1 MDAMLD
7 FAIDL
12 ARRAGVLLLSTFEG
26 QRDVRLKSPFELVT
40 DADHASEALV
50 VSAIRRQYPDH
61 AIVAE
66 ESGGVAAEAGYTWL
80 LDPLDGTNN
89 YAHGLP
95 VFSVSLALLRDGAPL
110 LGAIYDPTRDELFA
124 AERGKGARCNGR
136 RIRVSENATLAASLL
151 ATGFPYD
158 YATNPDNN
166 AREFT
171 TLAGRVQGVRRP
183 GSAALDLAYVAM
195 GRFDAFWEL
204 RLQPW
209 DSAAGALLVSEAGG
223 RVTDWRGGGWNPW
236 SDRLLASNGRIHDEM
251 VQELQF

>member
-1 MDAMLD
+1 MDTMLE
-7 FAIDL
+7 FAINL
-12 ARRAGVLLLSTFEG
+12 ARRAGVLLLSMFEG

-95 VFSVSLALLRDGAPL
+95 IFSVSLALLRDGALL
-110 LGAIYDPTRDELFA
+110 LGVIYDPTRDELFA
-124 AERGKGARCNGR
+124 AESGQGVRCNGR
-136 RIRVSENATLAASLL
+136 RIRVSENSSLAASLL

-171 TLAGRVQGVRRP
+171 TLAGRVQGIRRP

-223 RVTDWRGGGWNPW
+223 RVTDWRGGSWNPW
-236 SDRLLASNGRIHDEM
+236 SDRLLASNGRIHDELIQAL
-251 VQELQF
+251 V

>member
-1 MDAMLD
+1 MLD
-7 FAIDL
+7 FAIDT
-12 ARRAGVLLLSTFEG
+12 ARCAGALLLEG
-26 QRDVRLKSPFELVT
+26 LKSQRRIELKSSFEVVT
-40 DADHASEALV
+40 DIDRASEQLI
-50 VSAIRRQYPDH
+50 VSAIRARFPDH
-61 AIVAE
+61 SIMAE
-66 ESGGVAAEAGYTWL
+66 EGGGMFDHSRPTWL
-80 LDPLDGTNN
+80 IDPIDGTNN
-89 YAHGLP
+89 YAHGFP

-110 LGAIYDPTRDELFA
+110 LGIVYDPTRDELFA
-124 AERGKGARCNGR
+124 AERGQGARCNGR
-136 RIRVSENATLAASLL
+136 RIHVSENETLAASLL

-223 RVTDWRGGGWNPW
+223 RVTEWRGGRWNPW
-236 SDRLLASNGRIHDEM
+236 SDRLLASNGRIHDE
-251 VQELQF
+251 LIDALA

>member
-1 MDAMLD
+1 MLD
-7 FAIDL
+7 FAIDT
-12 ARRAGVLLLSTFEG
+12 ARRAGLLLLSMFEG
-26 QRDVRLKSPFELVT
+26 QRDVKLKSAFELVT

-50 VSAIRRQYPDH
+50 VSALGRQFPDH

-66 ESGGVAAEAGYTWL
+66 ESGGAAAEAGYTWL
-80 LDPLDGTNN
+80 IDPLDGTNN

-95 VFSVSLALLRDGAPL
+95 VFSVSMALLHDGAPL
-110 LGAIYDPTRDELFA
+110 LGVIYDPTRDELFA
-124 AERGKGARCNGR
+124 AERGQGARCNGR
-136 RIRVSENATLAASLL
+136 RIQVSRNPSLAASLL

-171 TLAGRVQGVRRP
+171 TLSGRVQGVRRL

-209 DSAAGALLVSEAGG
+209 DSAAGALLVTEAGG
-223 RVTDWRGGGWNPW
+223 RVTTWGGGDWNPW
-236 SDRLLASNGRIHDEM
+236 SNRMLASNGQIHDELIQM
-251 VQELQF
+251 LA

>member
-1 MDAMLD
+1 MDSMLE
-7 FAIDL
+7 FAIDT
-12 ARRAGVLLLSTFEG
+12 ARRAGVLLLSMFEG
-26 QRDVRLKSPFELVT
+26 QRDVKLKSTFELVT

-50 VSAIRRQYPDH
+50 ISAISRQYPDH
-61 AIVAE
+61 AVVAE
-66 ESGGVAAEAGYTWL
+66 ESGGTAAEAGYTWL
-80 LDPLDGTNN
+80 IDPLDGTNN

-95 VFSVSLALLRDGAPL
+95 IFSVSLALLHDGAPL
-110 LGAIYDPTRDELFA
+110 VGVIYDPTRDELFA
-124 AERGKGARCNGR
+124 AERGEGARCNGR
-136 RIRVSENATLAASLL
+136 RIHVSENASLAASLL

-171 TLAGRVQGVRRP
+171 TLAGRVQGVRRL

-223 RVTDWRGGGWNPW
+223 RVTDWRGGDWNPW
-236 SDRLLASNGRIHDEM
+236 SNRLLASNGHIHDEM
-251 VQELQF
+251 VQMLA

>member
-1 MDAMLD
+1 MLD
-7 FAIDL
+7 FTIDI
-12 ARRAGVLLLSTFEG
+12 ARRAGLLLLSMFEG
-26 QRDVRLKSPFELVT
+26 QRDIRLKSAFELVT

-50 VSAIRRQYPDH
+50 VSAISRQYPDH

-66 ESGGVAAEAGYTWL
+66 EGGGTAAETGYTWL
-80 LDPLDGTNN
+80 IDPLDGTNN

-95 VFSVSLALLRDGAPL
+95 VFSVSLALLHDGAPL
-110 LGAIYDPTRDELFA
+110 LGVIYDPTRDELFA
-124 AERGKGARCNGR
+124 AERGQGARCNGR
-136 RIRVSENATLAASLL
+136 RISVSESQTLATSLL

-171 TLAGRVQGVRRP
+171 TLAGRVQGVRRL

-209 DSAAGALLVSEAGG
+209 DSAAGAVLVTEAGG
-223 RVTDWRGGGWNPW
+223 RVTDWRAGSWNPW
-236 SDRLLASNGRIHDEM
+236 SDRLLASNGRIHDELI
-251 VQELQF
+251 QALA